1 MMKEIRAIVRPSRLQ
16 RLRDALRAIPNFPG
30 VTLFKAE
37 GFTAPAAI
45 DKRSVKDELT
55 DFTDKVMVCVLA
67 ESEMVD
73 TIKDA
78 IIEAVHT
85 GQVGDGLVWVVDIE
99 SMHRIRDRQTLTCT
113 QAATPTTFAT
123 SGWWRLRRE
132 KMA

>member
-55 DFTDKVMVCVLA
+55 DFTDKIMVCVLA

-99 SMHRIRDRQTLTCT
+99 SMHRIRDRQTL
-113 QAATPTTFAT
+113 
-123 SGWWRLRRE
+123 S
-132 KMA
+132 

>member
-99 SMHRIRDRQTLTCT
+99 SMHRIRDRQTLT
-113 QAATPTTFAT
+113 
-123 SGWWRLRRE
+123 
-132 KMA
+132 